1 MAGGLDIAVTVSCH
15 VWSEAVPECETLCRD
30 AASAAFATAARI
42 RDAAEVS
49 LMLADDELVRT
60 LNRDYRGHDGATN
73 VLAFAAM
80 EGDGPRPPGAPV
92 MLGDVVIA
100 YETAADE
107 AATGGR
113 ALADHLRHLVVHG
126 MLHLLGFDH
135 RSDDQAVDMEELE
148 IRVLSGLGVAD
159 PYAEPAPGKEE

>member
-1 MAGGLDIAVTVSCH
+1 MAGDLDIAVTVSCSA
-15 VWSEAVPECETLCRD
+15 WSEAVPECETLCRA
-30 AASAAFATAARI
+30 AASAAFATAAHI

-80 EGDGPRPPGAPV
+80 EGDGSRPPAAPV

-100 YETAADE
+100 YETAAGE
-107 AATGGR
+107 AAAGGR

-135 RSDDQAVDMEELE
+135 LSDDQAADMEELE